1 MSGTTKRAMFTIN
14 NPTFKD
20 SEKLYQLGHNE
31 NTKYLVYGCEHDDGK
46 PDHTPHYQ
54 GFIVFKKNVRCNT
67 VCALLGGRA
76 YVCFPKRTDPSL
88 RMARYCQKEGFYM
101 QFGSL
106 SIAPGV
112 DSSIKPSEMRQKAI
126 EWLNNS
132 DNLYT
137 RMRDIPPDLLMTPG
151 FITAWTARRNTL
163 CGPDRELKI
172 ITVIGP
178 TACGKSYAAH
188 NLLPD
193 SAKCFYGNN
202 GCWFSNADAPSLLI
216 EEFNGQIPLQKLLP
230 FGVQR
235 NSLYQAYC
243 ALYEEVKCEG
253 LKLNFSC
260 TSTIPDATHPACTFY
275 TATDRTFSPA
285 EMSRAFPTVAQI
297 MTYGSLQAASA
308 INNSVPK
315 FTRRIY
321 SSDLAEKTTFID
333 TDYSDHNLTIDGGAA
348 LPVTC
353 NDAWVG
359 GGANAVAFAPALFL
373 GVHTNS
379 AVQAAGVSYSFHA
392 EGNFYFTF
400 RTPKYGGAVISAKN
414 IDGEPAEKRVRFDD
428 SVDGEIIH
436 REDTLL
442 DLST

>member
-1 MSGTTKRAMFTIN
+1 MSGATKRAMFTIN

-20 SEKLYQLGHNE
+20 SEKLYQLGHSE

-54 GFIVFKKNVRCNT
+54 GFIIFKHAVRCNT

-216 EEFNGQIPLQKLLP
+216 EEFNGQIPLQKLLTILDHYP
-230 FGVQR
+230 FQ
-235 NSLYQAYC
+235 L
-243 ALYEEVKCEG
+243 ETK
-253 LKLNFSC
+253 
-260 TSTIPDATHPACTFY
+260 
-275 TATDRTFSPA
+275 
-285 EMSRAFPTVAQI
+285 
-297 MTYGSLQAASA
+297 
-308 INNSVPK
+308 
-315 FTRRIY
+315 
-321 SSDLAEKTTFID
+321 
-333 TDYSDHNLTIDGGAA
+333 GG
-348 LPVTC
+348 
-353 NDAWVG
+353 
-359 GGANAVAFAPALFL
+359 FAPALYTTVVITSNVTPDHWYSNFVKQGKQAEEAMRL
-373 GVHTNS
+373 G
-379 AVQAAGVSYSFHA
+379 
-392 EGNFYFTF
+392 
-400 RTPKYGGAVISAKN
+400 ISL
-414 IDGEPAEKRVRFDD
+414 DEAEKKWNEAKKALFDRLGFR
-428 SVDGEIIH
+428 SNHRGCGYYCEWALSGLASPEEETIQMRSEIFSWMH
-436 REDTLL
+436 ACLFPQEHEDEQPHDFDEDIAIPASQRPRMLPDDEEL
-442 DLST
+442 NVPSSYEEQWMEPP

>member
-1 MSGTTKRAMFTIN
+1 MPRYSRRYYSRYGRKRSYYRGYYRG
-14 NPTFKD
+14 KYRRYY
-20 SEKLYQLGHNE
+20 K
-31 NTKYLVYGCEHDDGK
+31 TKYTSFINGSSRSRCKVKIPITFDFALNVPGNGTDSNVAVFHPWGK
-46 PDHTPHYQ
+46 GQ
-54 GFIVFKKNVRCNT
+54 GAT
-67 VCALLGGRA
+67 V
-76 YVCFPKRTDPSL
+76 
-88 RMARYCQKEGFYM
+88 
-101 QFGSL
+101 
-106 SIAPGV
+106 
-112 DSSIKPSEMRQKAI
+112 
-126 EWLNNS
+126 
-132 DNLYT
+132 
-137 RMRDIPPDLLMTPG
+137 
-151 FITAWTARRNTL
+151 
-163 CGPDRELKI
+163 
-172 ITVIGP
+172 
-178 TACGKSYAAH
+178 
-188 NLLPD
+188 
-193 SAKCFYGNN
+193 
-202 GCWFSNADAPSLLI
+202 
-216 EEFNGQIPLQKLLP
+216 LP

-243 ALYEEVKCEG
+243 SLYEEVKCEG
-253 LKLNFSC
+253 LKFNFSC

-275 TATDRTFSPA
+275 SATDRTFSVA

-353 NDAWVG
+353 NDAWVS
-359 GGANAVAFAPALFL
+359 GGANAAAFAPALFL

-414 IDGEPAEKRVRFDD
+414 IDGEPAQKRVRFDPEAPNTLIRER
-428 SVDGEIIH
+428 SPTPLYEIIAK
-436 REDTLL
+436 EDTLL
-442 DLST
+442 DTNT